1 MKPSNKSTHI
11 ILNMSASNAASGR
24 LLAAARMVN
33 IKCHDVK
40 LNVTSFQQSKL
51 RSYIS
56 WDIVLKTRC
65 PLPLTNI
72 LSWLGTAFEIS
83 GAHIKSPSI
92 TLIA

>member
-1 MKPSNKSTHI
+1 M
-11 ILNMSASNAASGR
+11 NMSASKAASGR

-33 IKCHDVK
+33 IKCPDVK
-40 LNVTSFQQSKL
+40 LNVSSYQQSKF

-56 WDIVLKTRC
+56 WDIVLKTRS
-65 PLPLTNI
+65 PLPLQNI
-72 LSWLGTAFEIS
+72 LGWLGTAFEIS